1 MAMATHN
8 LQKEYKEQ
16 VNKTLDELKTKV
28 DYMLDDI
35 YDSQIRKIEVIIN
48 IEAGCLV
55 TYEINKEYLAKGDD

>member
-48 IEAGCLV
+48 IETGCLV
-55 TYEINKEYLAKGDD
+55 TYEINKESFAKGED

>member
-35 YDSQIRKIEVIIN
+35 YDSQIRRII
-48 IEAGCLV
+48 
-55 TYEINKEYLAKGDD
+55 